1 MSEAAPETT
10 PESTP
15 KTTPESTPETAPD
28 AARRRLAHAQHAL
41 LSALVADA
49 PPPPGF
55 DPQRLRAQQQALLGK
70 RADVVAKVAPELPE
84 ILGADFRRL
93 FLAHARGRPM
103 SDGYRQDA
111 LDFAEALLKAGDV
124 RTDDVRT
131 DGIRTDGS
139 RSNDIRAEGI
149 RPDSILTDPGQRERL
164 AAWTAARHG
173 APSATPAPL
182 PARLASAWHILR
194 SRVTRK
200 ATAL

>member
-1 MSEAAPETT
+1 MSETA
-10 PESTP
+10 S
-15 KTTPESTPETAPD
+15 ETASD

-55 DPQRLRAQQQALLGK
+55 DPQRLRVQQQALLGK
-70 RADVVAKVAPELPE
+70 RADVVAKVEPELPE

-93 FLAHARGRPM
+93 FLTYARGRPM

-111 LDFAEALLKAGDV
+111 LDFAEALLK
-124 RTDDVRT
+124 T
-131 DGIRTDGS
+131 DGIRIDG
-139 RSNDIRAEGI
+139 IRADGI
-149 RPDSILTDPGQRERL
+149 RADGILTAPGRRERL
-164 AAWTAARHG
+164 AAWTAARHA
-173 APSATPAPL
+173 APSAGPAPL
-182 PARLASAWHILR
+182 PARLASAWHTLR